1 MAVEVTVSKRLHRHA
16 LPISLV
22 LLSLIVVTIIGV
34 RALSP
39 SEQVSNRQIG
49 HALVSPVF
57 HQSARRGVAQVRNTA
72 ADNTSSLGNAS
83 AAGSI
88 ATQEFKNK

>member
-1 MAVEVTVSKRLHRHA
+1 MAMEVTEPKRLHKHA

-22 LLSLIVVTIIGV
+22 LLSLILVTIIGV

-39 SEQVSNRQIG
+39 VDKVSNQQIG

-57 HQSARRGVAQVRNTA
+57 QHQSAQRGVAQLRNTG
-72 ADNTSSLGNAS
+72 ADNTSALGNAT

-88 ATQEFKNK
+88 ATQEIQK